1 MHSHVPRFFATL
13 SAHLR
18 PVLVASA
25 LMGLAACGGGNNPA
39 AAPIVTTPTLPPV
52 ITPPV
57 TPPVDPAT
65 AARVEIVQTGLLFTA
80 TGQTRALSARV
91 LAADGTVLALPVTWS
106 SSDAADIAV
115 NADGLAKAESSSGS
129 SQIVASVGAIR
140 SAPLLAVVTRVATG
154 TVLVSDEQIV
164 GGVVE
169 SNPAAE
175 PSLDNTYT
183 VVVSGIA
190 APDVGTLMVGT
201 GSAPVAGRVV
211 STREI
216 PGGIEV
222 TLKLASV
229 PELFPGLEINQR
241 FDLTQQAAIIP
252 ESVSASYTVQREGNQ
267 YTFTPR
273 ADSVANAKSGAG
285 PEGSRQ
291 LFQGCDG
298 TVNGVGL
305 GDGAAPPFVFEPQP
319 VFSVTIAPALD
330 VLYTEARG
338 LERFVVTAEPVIA
351 IDGTV
356 KATAAFEGKIG
367 CKAEL
372 LIFTIPAGGA
382 LSVVISG
389 LVPVGVGFEL
399 AGKITV
405 AQLKLGLNS
414 RTSAKAALGLDCQGP
429 CSLVNEF
436 TDFVSTSTPTVDVP
450 GLDDFR
456 VKPELSAF
464 GYVEAAVGNR
474 FFRSLQFKAFEIKA
488 GPKLEGEFA
497 PPATQI
503 AATDFKSSY
512 KLSLVINAG
521 FGDDIEKVL
530 NILGV
535 VKVGDEV
542 LEKAIELGVS
552 PTGVLKAN
560 RASFM
565 PGDTTEFE
573 LKLDPAAV
581 QFLGLYNVSNIVL
594 MRTTA
599 NGPSEVARVPA
610 SADQTTFNFTFIAP
624 DAGMVKEFTVF
635 AVTRALP
642 VDLLSV
648 ELDTATGGN
657 AAPVATDDRVT
668 VRTDSGPT
676 PIDVLGNDTD
686 ADGDTLRI
694 SAVSQG
700 SGGGQVIISEAGD
713 TLTYRPATGFNNTE
727 FFEYTVIDGR
737 GGSDVGEVT
746 VDVRRSGVAR
756 LLSISNITR
765 VNASACEDSFDDC
778 LAGTPR
784 SSEKRENPDT
794 GFSPSL
800 EATATIGVI
809 DGQVRSSADGT
820 STVLLDRT
828 DGTARAITLRCDDTS
843 RFSAGPAN
851 GKRNISS
858 ATARSDVRI
867 DFNVEGTS
875 SGLAYE
881 IRGLDAV
888 ATGPVAPVI
897 ARASTT
903 AELFTPSGRIFQD
916 ARSTT
921 GNTQSGRSAG
931 QLPPGRHSLIM
942 ICNTSGEDGR
952 TGDSTG
958 GGTATSGLGYQLI
971 LGP

>member
-1 MHSHVPRFFATL
+1 MHSHSPRLFAALAAGL
-13 SAHLR
+13 S

-25 LMGLAACGGGNNPA
+25 LIGLAACSGGNNPTN
-39 AAPIVTTPTLPPV
+39 APIVTTPTLPPV

-91 LAADGTVLALPVTWS
+91 LAADGSVLALPVTWS

-129 SQIVASVGAIR
+129 SQIVASAGAIR

-169 SNPAAE
+169 TNPAAE

-190 APDVGTLMVGT
+190 APAVGTLVVGT

-211 STREI
+211 ATREVA
-216 PGGIEV
+216 GGIEV
-222 TLKLASV
+222 TLKIASV

-252 ESVSASYTVQREGNQ
+252 EGVSASYTVQREGNQ

-273 ADSVANAKSGAG
+273 ADTVTTAKSGAG

-291 LFQGCDG
+291 LFQGCEG

-319 VFSVTIAPALD
+319 VFSVSIAPALD

-356 KATAAFEGKIG
+356 KATAAFEGKIA

-436 TDFVSTSTPTVDVP
+436 TDFVSTHTPTVDVP

-456 VKPELSAF
+456 VKPELTAF
-464 GYVEAAVGNR
+464 GYVEAAIGNR

-542 LEKAIELGVS
+542 LELATELGVS
-552 PTGVLKAN
+552 PTGVLTVD
-560 RASFM
+560 RDSFVT
-565 PGDTTEFE
+565 GDTAKFE
-573 LKLDPAAV
+573 LKLDPATIT
-581 QFLGLYNVSNIVL
+581 FLGLQNVGEIVL
-594 MRTTA
+594 MRKNA
-599 NGPSEVARVPA
+599 SGLREAARVA
-610 SADQTTFNFTFIAP
+610 ATSGQTTFNFTFIAP
-624 DAGMVKEFTVF
+624 DAGLTSEFTAF
-635 AVTRALP
+635 AVTPILP
-642 VDLLSV
+642 EVLSQ
-648 ELDTATGGN
+648 ELDTARATN
-657 AAPVATDDRVT
+657 TAPVAVDDNAT
-668 VRTDSGPT
+668 VMVGSAATTILVLANDS
-676 PIDVLGNDTD
+676 D
-686 ADGDTLRI
+686 ADGDALLLGAVTQPARG
-694 SAVSQG
+694 AVSLANEG
-700 SGGGQVIISEAGD
+700 KALS
-713 TLTYRPATGFNNTE
+713 YRPASGFVGTE
-727 FFEYTVIDGR
+727 TFAYTVIDGK
-737 GGSDVGEVT
+737 GGSDEGLVT
-746 VDVRRSGVAR
+746 VQVRAAPAG
-756 LLSISNITR
+756 LR
-765 VNASACEDSFDDC
+765 VTNASIGSRADANACPIVRNGVCASPAPLFQESRFYNETTGIPQSDQTAES
-778 LAGTPR
+778 AGANFEGKSVSVET
-784 SSEKRENPDT
+784 EGMFTIT
-794 GFSPSL
+794 GS
-800 EATATIGVI
+800 G
-809 DGQVRSSADGT
+809 
-820 STVLLDRT
+820 
-828 DGTARAITLRCDDTS
+828 GTAGQFDLR
-843 RFSAGPAN
+843 
-851 GKRNISS
+851 
-858 ATARSDVRI
+858 
-867 DFNVEGTS
+867 
-875 SGLAYE
+875 
-881 IRGLDAV
+881 
-888 ATGPVAPVI
+888 
-897 ARASTT
+897 
-903 AELFTPSGRIFQD
+903 
-916 ARSTT
+916 
-921 GNTQSGRSAG
+921 
-931 QLPPGRHSLIM
+931 
-942 ICNTSGEDGR
+942 CNTSGNGTGDGGR
-952 TGDSTG
+952 TDIAYGGSSSSGSSVTFNIEGEGGLRYEISVGSTASG
-958 GGTATSGLGYQLI
+958 ANVPDQNRVGASVRAGLDGVFVVRHNSGEGRSEEGETSGFLEAGGYTLEVSCVGSVFREG
-971 LGP
+971 GPVISDGTVRLTLMP